1 MTEKCPD
8 DRIEDQKHATSMLPI
23 GLLAVLRLPRDL
35 RHCFVLRSLFG
46 LPRRTC
52 GEFIGN
58 SQSPRPTA
66 IGAIDSELPEEAL
79 PISGPDSFVNFR
91 MRTSGCARR
100 TQAPGAERTG
110 GHVHGNSI
118 GCYSGNP
125 CASRVTTS
133 PLRRS
138 RVTAKCSPS
147 GDIAYETTRS
157 ETQRLSWKFVTGVRS
172 VPSKF

>member
-1 MTEKCPD
+1 
-8 DRIEDQKHATSMLPI
+8 MLPI

-79 PISGPDSFVNFR
+79 PISGAGQLRQFPNENLR
-91 MRTSGCARR
+91 MCSKNSGAWRG
-100 TQAPGAERTG
+100 TDG
-110 GHVHGNSI
+110 
-118 GCYSGNP
+118 
-125 CASRVTTS
+125 
-133 PLRRS
+133 RS
-138 RVTAKCSPS
+138 CP
-147 GDIAYETTRS
+147 
-157 ETQRLSWKFVTGVRS
+157 WKFDRMLFG
-172 VPSKF
+172 